1 MKKYISIIAFIL
13 LILLSIFL
21 VWFFFIKKNPVIE
34 QYEQK
39 FEDKTN
45 AINQNN
51 EIPKEDINNN
61 EIENNNPDGENKP
74 PKDNNII
81 DNPGNQIIISSDNK
95 VLNEQGKELLDELS
109 KQLEDSFQTISSTT
123 GVVDDDILDQES
135 EIKIGE

>member
-13 LILLSIFL
+13 LILLSMFL

-51 EIPKEDINNN
+51 EIPKEDTNNN
-61 EIENNNPDGENKP
+61 EIENNNPDGENKS

-81 DNPGNQIIISSDNK
+81 DNPNNQIIISSDNK

-123 GVVDDDILDQES
+123 GVVDDEILNQES